1 MPAYLINLLFSG
13 LWQSRKKTLFSHI
26 ESRSQVRSRQIRH
39 LAEEMCICTDTHAHF
54 HTMHKRCLPCFA
66 GRRLSVGMGLPAAGL
81 WAEGR
86 LESMMWR
93 DSMLTANA
101 PVTGQPHSKAQ
112 QHLRWCPTKWC
123 LYSSGSVSVGVSPC
137 VAESIQCVSSSVCT
151 CACVMD
157 SEQTLSVTG
166 AASQL
171 IRCGRCSYHV
181 LQQLLLTPPS
191 IFPKW
196 QAECLNLVTD
206 ERADVGS
213 GAVLA
218 VIVPFHTWF
227 HLFAHHLLGVKW
239 RIWFGQLFCLQ
250 RFICN
255 FDTLRQNSRFSFAA
269 QPKGANYYQIN
280 AASSSLLY

>member
-1 MPAYLINLLFSG
+1 MKQNICPIYCSLVYG
-13 LWQSRKKTLFSHI
+13 KVEKTLFSSK
-26 ESRSQVRSRQIRH
+26 ESRSWVSIGQKRH
-39 LAEEMCICTDTHAHF
+39 LAEEMCICPDTHAHF
-54 HTMHKRCLPCFA
+54 HTMHRRCLPCFA
-66 GRRLSVGMGLPAAGL
+66 GRRPRVGPRSPPAGL
-81 WAEGR
+81 RADGR
-86 LESMMWR
+86 GEPMMWR

-137 VAESIQCVSSSVCT
+137 VAGSIQCVSSSVCT

-157 SEQTLSVTG
+157 SEQTLSVRG

-171 IRCGRCSYHV
+171 IRCGRCSYQV
-181 LQQLLLTPPS
+181 LQPLLLTPPS
-191 IFPKW
+191 IVPKW
-196 QAECLNLVTD
+196 QAERLNPVTH
-206 ERADVGS
+206 ERADVGG
-213 GAVLA
+213 GAALA

-239 RIWFGQLFCLQ
+239 RIWFGQLFRLQ
-250 RFICN
+250 RFFCN
-255 FDTLRQNSRFSFAA
+255 FDTWNSRFSLAA